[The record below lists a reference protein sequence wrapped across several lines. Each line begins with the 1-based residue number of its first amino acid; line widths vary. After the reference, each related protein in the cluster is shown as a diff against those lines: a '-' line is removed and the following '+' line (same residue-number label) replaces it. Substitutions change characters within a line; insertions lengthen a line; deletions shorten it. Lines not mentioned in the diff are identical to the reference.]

1 MKANPPAA
9 LFLALALAALGASP
23 AFAQSLPD
31 SAAYLPMGAY
41 TNDFSA
47 PMPDWWF
54 DDMSGFFYDP
64 DLAEYADLSPIV
76 YSNPI

>member
-9 LFLALALAALGASP
+9 LLLALALAVSGASP

-54 DDMSGFFYDP
+54 YGTP
-64 DLAEYADLSPIV
+64 A
-76 YSNPI
+76 